1 METRKINTLNDFTE
15 WVESINPDEEAI
27 LNYSKAIP
35 WNPKD
40 ANPYFWRGHAKV
52 SIEQYMKAIDDFD
65 EVIRISG
72 DEASVYHIR
81 GYAKSCLGRVEEAMV
96 DFHKGLQ
103 LAKQVNNEKYIRII
117 ENALHEL
124 ISGTIGAIQR

>member
-1 METRKINTLNDFTE
+1 MMTSFPVPDYMKLNLAYQRLEF
-15 WVESINPDEEAI
+15 EEAI

-81 GYAKSCLGRVEEAMV
+81 GYAKSCTAIGFLDHTLKEDCA
-96 DFHKGLQ
+96 
-103 LAKQVNNEKYIRII
+103 
-117 ENALHEL
+117 
-124 ISGTIGAIQR
+124 TIQSH